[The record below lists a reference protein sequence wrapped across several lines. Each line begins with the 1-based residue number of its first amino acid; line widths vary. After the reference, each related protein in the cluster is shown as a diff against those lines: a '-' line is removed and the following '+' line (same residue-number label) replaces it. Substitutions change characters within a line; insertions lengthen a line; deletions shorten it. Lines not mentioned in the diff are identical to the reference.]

1 MIRNRIAAFACALLW
16 GSLLVGTAASEWQAC
31 SDPRFQFVLQYPP
44 GLVHSRDPGTSA
56 CSFKTPDAEFSV
68 EAVLQPDAANSGDTL
83 EARYQKELDLL
94 GGTVT
99 YKRKAETWFV
109 LSGVTPDGTEF
120 YRKQYTKGSKWIA
133 LRMTYP
139 HARNERYSPW
149 VTRIEKTFVPFATRD
164 RVQGDEPE
172 SSRD

>member
-16 GSLLVGTAASEWQAC
+16 GSLLAGTAASEWQAC
-31 SDPRFQFVLQYPP
+31 SDPRFQFVLKYPP

-68 EAVLQPDAANSGDTL
+68 EAVLQPDAADSGDTL

-94 GGTVT
+94 GNTVT

-109 LSGVTPDGTEF
+109 LSGVGRRMERSSIANNIPRVRSGSRSASPTRT
-120 YRKQYTKGSKWIA
+120 RATKDI
-133 LRMTYP
+133 LR
-139 HARNERYSPW
+139 
-149 VTRIEKTFVPFATRD
+149 
-164 RVQGDEPE
+164 G
-172 SSRD
+172 